1 MAKKDV
7 FTIEDLKSFK
17 MEISYK
23 SDNGFEE
30 KNYTYFAFN
39 DNDGHWTVH
48 VRNEDDGE
56 IKEVIL
62 HKDFLDKLIEKAKA
76 SS

>member
-7 FTIEDLKSFK
+7 FVVDDLNSFK

-48 VRNEDDGE
+48 MRSEEGGE
-56 IKEVIL
+56 IKEIIL
-62 HKDFLDKLIEKAKA
+62 HKDFIKKLIEKAKA

>member
-48 VRNEDDGE
+48 VRNRDDGE